1 MVLKNRYRV
10 VLGFKSNKDFSENP
24 ILLSDKMTTCIDV
37 NSRVSIRNALNDVK
51 SHFGGTVDILVNNA
65 GIAQEKNFFDITDSD
80 WDQMLATNLRGA
92 FSLTQE
98 ILPEMIKKNWGRVIN
113 ISSIGGQ
120 WGGVNQIHYAASK
133 AGLISLT
140 MSIAKNYS
148 KFGVTCNAIAPGL
161 VRTDMSSREI
171 LSEEGQQKILSIPL
185 GRVGTKDEIATTVG
199 FLASSDA
206 SYITGQTINVNGGM
220 FLADKL
226 VIIGAGMNNY
236 MLINSQVKLD

>member
-1 MVLKNRYRV
+1 MKNKIVFVTGASRGIGVAIAEWFLKNRYRV
-10 VLGFKSNKDFSENP
+10 VLGFKSNKGFSENP
-24 ILLSDKMTTCIDV
+24 ILLSDKMTICLDV
-37 NSRVSIRNALNDVK
+37 SSRASIRKALNDVK

-65 GIAQEKNFFDITDSD
+65 GIAQEKNFFDITDTD

-98 ILPEMIKKNWGRVIN
+98 ILPGMIKNNWGRVIN

-120 WGGVNQIHYAASK
+120 WGGENQIHYAASK
-133 AGLISLT
+133 AGLINLT

-161 VRTDMSSREI
+161 VKTDMSSREI
-171 LSEEGQQKILSIPL
+171 LSEEGQKKILSIPM
-185 GRVGTKDEIATTVG
+185 GRVGTKEEIAATVG

-220 FLADKL
+220 FF
-226 VIIGAGMNNY
+226 G
-236 MLINSQVKLD
+236 